1 MSDEIKKQ
9 LAITD
14 EDYKAIQ
21 QMIESE
27 DSPVGIDAKET
38 HILILKK
45 LVEIEARLA
54 RLEKQM
60 EETNQGL

>member
-14 EDYKAIQ
+14 EDYKAIK

-54 RLEKQM
+54 RLEEQM
-60 EETNQGL
+60 EALK